1 MQIREAGT
9 VSRRADL
16 RVLFLSIIGILL
28 GTVAAKAADC
38 NRYALDITTTP
49 VLYQWASALEKA
61 YLLLDAPPRQADA
74 ILLGDSLLAFWP
86 KDLAARQFG
95 QDKVWN
101 FAVGGSRTQ
110 HILWQLDRLGTT
122 TLRPREVVVL
132 IGTNNL
138 SDEKLPT
145 CAIVA
150 GIEAV
155 VSRTRDQWPD
165 AVIHVMGI
173 PPRGSDFHFRDKDR
187 KAINGAVRD
196 WLTARPGTHYFE
208 VDDMVMT
215 CSQYAGVAV
224 ASADATTLT
233 GSRCANY
240 ADDFGHFRRPG
251 YDVIYS
257 ALRAKAN

>member
-1 MQIREAGT
+1 MAMVLGAGT
-9 VSRRADL
+9 AR
-16 RVLFLSIIGILL
+16 
-28 GTVAAKAADC
+28 AADC
-38 NRYALDITTTP
+38 NSYAVDITTTP
-49 VLYQWASALEKA
+49 VLYQWTSALEKA
-61 YLLLDAPPRQADA
+61 SLLLDAPPRQADT

-86 KDLAARQFG
+86 KDLAALQFG
-95 QDKVWN
+95 QGKVWN

-110 HILWQLDRLGTT
+110 HILWQLDRLGQT
-122 TLRPREVVVL
+122 TLRPREIVVL

-138 SDEKLPT
+138 SDEKLPA

-155 VSRTRDQWPD
+155 VTRTRDEWPD
-165 AVIHVMGI
+165 AEIHVMGI
-173 PPRGSDFHFRDKDR
+173 PPRGSDFHFRDRDR

-196 WLTARPGTHYFE
+196 WLARRPATHYFE

-215 CSQYAGVAV
+215 CGRYAGVAV
-224 ASADATTLT
+224 ASAGAAVPS

-257 ALRAKAN
+257 ALRATAN